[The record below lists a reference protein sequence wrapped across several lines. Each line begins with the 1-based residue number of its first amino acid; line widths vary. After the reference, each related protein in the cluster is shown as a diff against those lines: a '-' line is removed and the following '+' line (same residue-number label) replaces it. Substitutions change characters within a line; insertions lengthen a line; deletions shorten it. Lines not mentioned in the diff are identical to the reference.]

1 MLPEELIDAAKKR
14 LAPYPCE
21 GFVSGTGPLHPE
33 VMFIGEAPGET
44 EFHNGIP
51 FSGRAGREFNLF
63 LDYLDLSREEV
74 YITSAVRSRPY
85 KWGNASG
92 NPNKKYNRTPTL
104 KEAAAHAP
112 VLDYEIQTFQPRVL
126 VPMGKIAYRRLT
138 GDNPKMSSVTGRL
151 QKRSV
156 LELTSPNSY
165 EYQCSAEEH
174 LLFPIY
180 HPAALLYNRSL
191 ESSMY
196 EHLRRLRE
204 CLKQTAAEGTK

>member
-1 MLPEELIDAAKKR
+1 MLPEKLIDAAKKR

-21 GFVSGTGPLHPE
+21 GFVSGTGPENPE
-33 VMFIGEAPGET
+33 LMFIGEAPGET

-51 FSGRAGREFNLF
+51 FSGRAGREFNSF
-63 LDYLDLSREEV
+63 LQYLELDRKDV

-104 KEAAAHAP
+104 KEVAAHAP

-126 VPMGKIAYRRLT
+126 VPMGRVAYRRLT
-138 GDNPKMSSVTGRL
+138 GENPRMSSVTGIL
-151 QKRSV
+151 QKQPI
-156 LELTSPNSY
+156 LELTSPDSY
-165 EYQCSAEEH
+165 EYQWSEADH

-191 ESSMY
+191 EKSMY
-196 EHLRRLRE
+196 EHLGILQE
-204 CLKQTAAEGTK
+204 VLIQAKTGSPK